1 MAVVMLSVTALFY
14 CLREPALP
22 ERQGKDRNR
31 GQPLNYETQDNQH
44 REFII
49 QGLTPTPGETPISQR
64 KIEPGERRDTRG
76 ARSMRE
82 ETGVRRNNADR
93 NSDAP
98 ASGAELPWNPDTAQN
113 GSSIP
118 PMSDADLIA
127 AFRKAIELGDSDM
140 LSHCRRLLMDMET
153 RAVALLRPLVHSGA
167 PAVEIEAVRALTQI
181 GGPEALAAAVGRVLT
196 VPRDDKSYGAYLAA
210 LADSHSAAL
219 AEWLVSRLGEP
230 EYQDARGRVMDIL
243 EALRGT
249 ETAAALADAL
259 AGAED
264 GSGLK
269 DHAEALA
276 RRRDASETSL
286 LGDILATSE
295 TVPLSAAA
303 AAALVNIGNAAAC
316 VVLAD
321 LSESNSRNSGIA
333 AAALASVRSP
343 YGQEALLALASDR
356 ERQPS
361 VRASA
366 VRALAGHSGQ
376 RVQTVLVNL
385 AQQVDDPDLAVE
397 IENTLQ
403 ALADNASEMS
413 NSDEVAKRIGGEM
426 WF

>member
-1 MAVVMLSVTALFY
+1 
-14 CLREPALP
+14 
-22 ERQGKDRNR
+22 
-31 GQPLNYETQDNQH
+31 
-44 REFII
+44 
-49 QGLTPTPGETPISQR
+49 
-64 KIEPGERRDTRG
+64 
-76 ARSMRE
+76 MRE

-98 ASGAELPWNPDTAQN
+98 ASGAELPWNPDAAQN